1 MRRAIQGE
9 WLVPRMWYNIV
20 PDLPKPLPP
29 YLKPSGDPVRPE
41 EFEVLF
47 VKELES
53 FQKTGGYPYQKRGL
67 SHMETHSPREGQ
79 ET

>member
-47 VKELES
+47 VKELV
-53 FQKTGGYPYQKRGL
+53 R
-67 SHMETHSPREGQ
+67 Q
-79 ET
+79 EFSKDRWIPIPEERSISYGDPLPS